1 VMAGVLKQIIGNDS
15 ALVLLPER
23 NPNVEAGIRNL
34 DNVYSLLTPYM
45 NVRDLLSYDRV
56 IIPVASL
63 EVIQSILGKKARI
76 TE

>member
-1 VMAGVLKQIIGNDS
+1 
-15 ALVLLPER
+15 
-23 NPNVEAGIRNL
+23 
-34 DNVYSLLTPYM
+34 VYSLLTPYM